1 MPSIRL
7 NTLYVTTDGL
17 YVHHEGDLVLVERK
31 RETLLKIPLHH
42 LEGITL
48 LAHSSVSPS
57 LLQKC
62 MKKGV
67 PVTYLTERGRFLG
80 RLEGA
85 HPGNVLLRKEQFR
98 QSEHDNRKLVFAR
111 SFIAGK
117 IQNSRLNLLRSA
129 RDSSNE
135 EAQEALRSVA
145 SDLERRLTML
155 AAASDVNSVRGYE
168 GDAAR
173 AYFSAFSHCILHQK
187 DDFHFD
193 RRTRRPPR
201 SRLNALL
208 SFGYALITS
217 DCVSACQ
224 AAGLDPYVGFLHEER
239 PGRPSLA
246 LDLVE
251 ELRPFVDRFVFTL
264 INRKQ
269 IQAQDIIEKPGSV
282 YTLNDSGRKTFLT
295 AYQTRKQEEITHP
308 LLEMKCRVGE
318 IFVLQARIL
327 ARAIRGDIE
336 GYIPFVWR

>member
-48 LAHSSVSPS
+48 LSHSSMSPS

-67 PVTYLTERGRFLG
+67 PVTYLTDRGRFLG

-155 AAASDVNSVRGYE
+155 ATASDVNSVRGYE

-173 AYFSAFSHCILHQK
+173 AYFSVFSHCILQQK

-224 AAGLDPYVGFLHEER
+224 AAGLDPYIGFLHEER

-282 YTLNDSGRKTFLT
+282 YTLSDSGRKTFLT

>member
-17 YVHHEGDLVLVERK
+17 YIHHEGDLVLVDRK

-57 LLQKC
+57 LLHKC
-62 MKKGV
+62 IQKGV

-98 QSEHDNRKLVFAR
+98 QSENNNRKLVFAR

-135 EAQEALRSVA
+135 EAQAALRSVA
-145 SDLERRLTML
+145 SELERRLTML
-155 AAASDVNSVRGYE
+155 ATAPDVNSVRGYE

-173 AYFSAFSHCILHQK
+173 AYFSVFNHCILQQK

-193 RRTRRPPR
+193 GRTRRPPR

-208 SFGYALITS
+208 SFGYALVTS

-224 AAGLDPYVGFLHEER
+224 AAGLDPYIGFLHEER

-269 IQAQDIIEKPGSV
+269 IQARDIIEKPGRV
-282 YTLNDSGRKTFLT
+282 YTLSDSGRKTFLT

-336 GYIPFVWR
+336 SYIPFVWR

>member
-1 MPSIRL
+1 MPGIRL
-7 NTLYVTTDGL
+7 NILYVTTDGL

-31 RETLLKIPLHH
+31 GETLLKIPLHH

-62 MKKGV
+62 MRKGV
-67 PVTYLTERGRFLG
+67 PVTYLTDRGHFLG

-98 QSEHDNRKLVFAR
+98 QSENENRRLVFAR
-111 SFIAGK
+111 TFIAGK

-129 RDSSNE
+129 RDSPDA
-135 EAQEALRSVA
+135 EAQKALKSVA

-155 AAASDVNSVRGYE
+155 ATASDVNSVRGYE

-173 AYFSAFSHCILHQK
+173 DYFSAFNHCILQQK
-187 DDFHFD
+187 DDFYFD

-224 AAGLDPYVGFLHEER
+224 AASLDPYIGFLHEER

-282 YTLNDSGRKTFLT
+282 YTLSDSGRKKFLA
-295 AYQTRKQEEITHP
+295 AYQKRKQEEITHP
-308 LLEMKCRVGE
+308 LLEMKCRIGE

-327 ARAIRGDIE
+327 ARAIRGDID
-336 GYIPFVWR
+336 GYIPFIWR